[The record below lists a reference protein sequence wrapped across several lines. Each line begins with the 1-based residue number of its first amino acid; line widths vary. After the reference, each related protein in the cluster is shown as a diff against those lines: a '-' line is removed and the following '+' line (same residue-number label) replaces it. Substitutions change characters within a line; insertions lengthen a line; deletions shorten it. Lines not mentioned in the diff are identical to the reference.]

1 MSLKSVSK
9 RIAELISA
17 RKKKLAPRKTG
28 TLANSISDDVKIS
41 KNKVTIFSKMLD
53 YGYYQDSGISGTK
66 KRINKNPQ
74 SFNPPGQFTGNWK
87 MIGGNLPYGARV
99 SIYHNGF
106 DPQPFIVPAV
116 LQVMDEQGYKLLA
129 DYVSE
134 EVALEFKKAFEK

>member
-1 MSLKSVSK
+1 MSLKSVSD
-9 RIAELISA
+9 RIAKLITA

-28 TLANSISDDVKIS
+28 TLANSISDKVQITKD
-41 KNKVTIFSKMLD
+41 KVTIFSTMLD

-74 SFNPPGQFTGNWK
+74 SFNPPGRFTGNWK
-87 MIGGNLPYGARV
+87 MIGGNLPFGARV

-116 LQVMDEQGYKLLA
+116 MQVMDQEGYQLLSKYVA
-129 DYVSE
+129 DDVI
-134 EVALEFKKAFEK
+134 VEFKKAFEK